1 MAYEYKGLHY
11 DVTLLYLNINVDF
24 ILPNRT
30 TTTTCGMAPNA
41 CKFDT

>member
-1 MAYEYKGLHY
+1 MAYRYYDLNY
-11 DVTLLYLNINVDF
+11 DVTLLKSNINIDF
-24 ILPNRT
+24 ILPNR